1 MNNIVAKITEQGLLI
16 EKDYGIQK
24 NFAYHSGG
32 NLITYPA
39 FEDLNKPKAMF
50 ALAHELGHHYQRQ
63 HFSKNLLDSFSGLA
77 RMNHWFHLFFFP
89 YLLWEEIDAW
99 IRAWKICREAKV
111 SLKGFIPIAL
121 RGLFSYV
128 KSFICQIF
136 TIVLTIYILAVLIV
150 NDIDFIHESIISVI
164 PTIVFI
170 MLIPL
175 IMTFFLRINI
185 HRRI

>member
-1 MNNIVAKITEQGLLI
+1 MNNIVARITEEGLLI
-16 EKDYGIQK
+16 EKDYGIRK
-24 NFAYHSGG
+24 NFAYHSGA

-50 ALAHELGHHYQRQ
+50 ALADELGHHYQRQ
-63 HFSKNLLDSFSGLA
+63 HYSKNLLDSLSGLA
-77 RMNHWFHLFFFP
+77 RMNHLFHLFFFP

-99 IRAWKICREAKV
+99 KRAWKICRESKV
-111 SLKGFIPIAL
+111 SLKGFIQEAS
-121 RGLFSYV
+121 RGLSSYV

-136 TIVLTIYILAVLIV
+136 NIVLTMYILAVLIV
-150 NDIDFIHESIISVI
+150 NDIDFINKSIISVI
-164 PTIVFI
+164 PIIFFM

-175 IMTFFLRINI
+175 IMTFFIRINT